1 MKLLKRFSVRLLL
14 GFVLFLIAGARA
26 PLLAQSGDGAERR
39 LDIALNPASAL
50 VEGPA
55 ISSENLLSDAKTRD
69 HLRNGFPARIHYR
82 LELWKKGGWIDDQAG
97 RAEWDV
103 IVAYDPTSQRYL
115 VRRTNDQ
122 NVQENFGSFE
132 SVTSAEA
139 QFDRP
144 YRVGLHPTRPGRYY
158 YNLVIEIQTLSESDL
173 DAAMQWLRGEAA
185 PGRSTNPLK
194 SLRSGVG
201 TLLSRLLGG
210 GAERREAQSGIFTV
224 Q

>member
-1 MKLLKRFSVRLLL
+1 MKRFPVRLLL
-14 GFVLFLIAGARA
+14 GFAVLLIAGAQA

-39 LDIALNPASAL
+39 VDIVVNPTSAL
-50 VEGPA
+50 AEGPA
-55 ISSENLLSDAKTRD
+55 ISSENLLSDARTRE

-103 IVAYDPTSQRYL
+103 IVAYDPTSQRYY

-122 NVQENFGSFE
+122 NVQENFGSYE
-132 SVTSAEA
+132 SLTSAEA

-144 YRVGLHPTRPGRYY
+144 YRVGLHPTRAGRYY

-173 DAAMQWLRGEAA
+173 DAALQYLHGPTR
-185 PGRSTNPLK
+185 PGSSNPLK
-194 SLRSGVG
+194 SLGSGVG
-201 TLLSRLLGG
+201 TLLSRILGG
-210 GAERREAQSGIFTV
+210 GVDRREAQSGIFTV